1 MKSTSDGGA
10 PAGNELVQDTTST
23 LGNTV
28 SSQKANDSDICVSLM
43 LLLSLFILQ
52 TQNQNSPAVTNVD
65 ANTNSQNF
73 KEKENE
79 EEGWL
84 DPVTGEPY
92 FPVNELARLEEMI
105 SRTRWVVPV
114 LPKCELEVL
123 LDASVNLCKRGLD
136 TRSEACQR
144 FFQDGLTKS
153 FNKILTDDA
162 VSSWK
167 FEIHRC
173 ILRNCEK
180 LIELCVSKLSQD
192 WFPLLDLLAV
202 VLNPQCKFHTFNLTR
217 PSELTP
223 LGSNGSEE
231 EVFAKAADIR
241 APRGWLVDLINRFGK
256 LNGFKLL
263 LERFQSEQNL
273 SLPVMCALI
282 RPFGL
287 CCEMLTIPT
296 IEKYFLA
303 IIEVIPAYLDNLS
316 DEELKKES
324 KNEGKNDMISALVKF
339 LKCLALRV
347 PGQEETLQNL
357 EMFRL
362 KMILRLLQISS
373 FNGKMNALNEINK
386 VIASVA
392 SYPHRTAGNSV
403 VTASNESEE
412 EWLTAERLLFSILF
426 SLLSSILSFI
436 VFFILSSIFLSTMSP
451 LIYPPVQKWFQHPL
465 AIPIS
470 NRVVLNELF
479 RLEWPGG

>member
-1 MKSTSDGGA
+1 
-10 PAGNELVQDTTST
+10 
-23 LGNTV
+23 
-28 SSQKANDSDICVSLM
+28 
-43 LLLSLFILQ
+43 
-52 TQNQNSPAVTNVD
+52 
-65 ANTNSQNF
+65 
-73 KEKENE
+73 
-79 EEGWL
+79 
-84 DPVTGEPY
+84 
-92 FPVNELARLEEMI
+92 MI

-114 LPKCELEVL
+114 LPKCELEIL
-123 LDASVNLCKRGLD
+123 LDASINLCKRGLD

-153 FNKILTDDA
+153 FTKILTDDA

-192 WFPLLDLLAV
+192 WFPLLELLAV

-217 PSELTP
+217 PSELHP
-223 LGSNGSEE
+223 LNTSSDE
-231 EVFAKAADIR
+231 EVFAKSPDIR

-256 LNGFKLL
+256 MNGFQLL

-273 SLPVMCALI
+273 SLPVMFALI

-287 CCEMLTIPT
+287 CHEMLTIPT
-296 IEKYFLA
+296 VTKYFLP
-303 IIEVIPAYLDNLS
+303 IVEVIPAFLDNLT

-324 KNEGKNDMISALVKF
+324 KNEGKNDLISALVKF
-339 LKCLALRV
+339 LKSLTQRV
-347 PGQEETLQNL
+347 PGQEEILQNL

-392 SYPHRTAGNSV
+392 SYPHRTTGNSV
-403 VTASNESEE
+403 VTGANETDE
-412 EWLTAERLLFSILF
+412 EWLTAERYLNLTLLCVHLCFFSTV
-426 SLLSSILSFI
+426 FI
-436 VFFILSSIFLSTMSP
+436 
-451 LIYPPVQKWFQHPL
+451 
-465 AIPIS
+465 
-470 NRVVLNELF
+470 NDRLNINF
-479 RLEWPGG
+479 NC

>member
-1 MKSTSDGGA
+1 
-10 PAGNELVQDTTST
+10 
-23 LGNTV
+23 
-28 SSQKANDSDICVSLM
+28 
-43 LLLSLFILQ
+43 
-52 TQNQNSPAVTNVD
+52 
-65 ANTNSQNF
+65 
-73 KEKENE
+73 
-79 EEGWL
+79 
-84 DPVTGEPY
+84 
-92 FPVNELARLEEMI
+92 MI

-114 LPKCELEVL
+114 LPKCELEIL
-123 LDASVNLCKRGLD
+123 LDASINLCKRGLD

-153 FNKILTDDA
+153 FTKILTDDA

-192 WFPLLDLLAV
+192 WFPLLELLAV

-217 PSELTP
+217 PSELYP
-223 LGSNGSEE
+223 LNTSNGDEE
-231 EVFAKAADIR
+231 IFAKSPDIR

-256 LNGFKLL
+256 LNGFQLL

-273 SLPVMCALI
+273 TLPVMFALI

-287 CCEMLTIPT
+287 CNEMLTVPT
-296 IEKYFLA
+296 ITKYFLP
-303 IIEVIPAYLDNLS
+303 IIEVIPAFLDNLT

-324 KNEGKNDMISALVKF
+324 KNEGKNDLISALVKF
-339 LKCLALRV
+339 LKSLTQRV
-347 PGQEETLQNL
+347 SGQEETLQNL

-392 SYPHRTAGNSV
+392 SYPHRATGNSV
-403 VTASNESEE
+403 VTGANDMEE
-412 EWLTAERLLFSILF
+412 EWLTAERYLLKR
-426 SLLSSILSFI
+426 LSSFY
-436 VFFILSSIFLSTMSP
+436 
-451 LIYPPVQKWFQHPL
+451 LIAK
-465 AIPIS
+465 
-470 NRVVLNELF
+470 LF
-479 RLEWPGG
+479 MFNKLGWRDGLKNIECCKLF

>member
-1 MKSTSDGGA
+1 MSTDQN
-10 PAGNELVQDTTST
+10 AGSQTT
-23 LGNTV
+23 
-28 SSQKANDSDICVSLM
+28 
-43 LLLSLFILQ
+43 
-52 TQNQNSPAVTNVD
+52 
-65 ANTNSQNF
+65 
-73 KEKENE
+73 KEKGSGDEI
-79 EEGWL
+79 WL
-84 DPVTGEPY
+84 DPATGEPY
-92 FPVNELARLEEMI
+92 FPVSELARLEEMI

-123 LDASVNLCKRGLD
+123 LDASINLCKQGLD

-153 FNKILTDDA
+153 FTKILTDDA

-217 PSELTP
+217 PSELYP
-223 LGSNGSEE
+223 LNSNSNSEE
-231 EVFAKAADIR
+231 EIFAKSPDVR

-256 LNGFKLL
+256 LNGFQLL

-273 SLPVMCALI
+273 SLPVMFALI

-287 CCEMLTIPT
+287 CNEMLTVST
-296 IEKYFLA
+296 ITKYFLP
-303 IIEVIPAYLDNLS
+303 IIDVIPAFLDNLS

-324 KNEGKNDMISALVKF
+324 KNEGKNDLISALVKF
-339 LKCLALRV
+339 LKNLALRV

-392 SYPHRTAGNSV
+392 SYPHRTTGNSV
-403 VTASNESEE
+403 VSGVNDTEE
-412 EWLTAERLLFSILF
+412 EWLTADRYEAFFFFLF
-426 SLLSSILSFI
+426 LLSCLPCDFI
-436 VFFILSSIFLSTMSP
+436 MI
-451 LIYPPVQKWFQHPL
+451 
-465 AIPIS
+465 
-470 NRVVLNELF
+470 
-479 RLEWPGG
+479 